1 MRDEGEVEGEET
13 TAAAFGDGQDRV
25 IRIVLVWVGGGLI
38 IGPLCCVR
46 ILRLRTFPD
55 CVRRANSR
63 GLYAENA
70 GTQERTQTATQSAPV
85 GHVTQTQKT
94 CGQITGEGLSK
105 GLAPMNVTVQNS
117 RTLMVQL
124 NLRCKEESAE
134 LVVWFVS
141 RHFPR

>member
-1 MRDEGEVEGEET
+1 MRAKWKARKPPRPPSEMDK
-13 TAAAFGDGQDRV
+13 TALSASSLSG
-25 IRIVLVWVGGGLI
+25 WGGLI